1 MKAMKKEKLF
11 TRNFTLLIL
20 GQVSSLT
27 GNYTLKF
34 ALSMYV
40 LEQTGSASIFAGM
53 LSAALLPTVLLSPFG
68 GILADRANRKHIMVA
83 LDALSGLSVLAVGL
97 LLPLGR
103 ELWVIGALLVLLSV
117 LAAFESPT
125 VQACVPQMVSPQN
138 LVQGNAV
145 VSQVSAVTSL
155 VTPFLGSLFYTAFG
169 IGPVFAAAV
178 ACFWLTALLECMI
191 RLEYQ
196 KPPRTAGI
204 GAIVREDLA
213 VSAHFLRREQPDI
226 LKLLLLAA
234 LAGMFVSG
242 TAVVGFPYLVRTV
255 LGLSATYYGAAESA
269 MGAAAI
275 LGSLCAGL
283 LGKKLRVRDMAA
295 IFLSFGLS
303 LFPIGFSFLLPV
315 GRMARYGVLLFFF
328 CVCQLGVCI
337 FSTYAITLIQQRT
350 PEQLMGK
357 VMSCVFTLS
366 MCAQPV
372 GQVVYGALFDCFS
385 DSVYW
390 VLIPTGMLIC
400 LIAVA
405 SRGFLKRMAAAEK
418 NKKDI
423 CKSRC
428 PFSDGGDDRD
438 RTDDLLNAIQ
448 TRSQLSYTP
457 IFTCRAAGPA
467 TQRRILYP
475 PLPHLSS
482 IFFLFFWPLLQRGR
496 GRSLFLTVRAWRAL
510 SSPSPR
516 SPEYGSGTG
525 RSVKN
530 SPGSVPGTPP
540 PARDGTSG

>member
-83 LDALSGLSVLAVGL
+83 LDALSGLSVLAAGL

-178 ACFWLTALLECMI
+178 VCFWLTALLECMI
-191 RLEYQ
+191 HLEYQ

-283 LGKKLRVRDMAA
+283 LGKKLRVRDLSS

-303 LFPIGFSFLLPV
+303 LFPIGLSFLLPV

-372 GQVVYGALFDCFS
+372 GQMVYGALFDCFS

-405 SRGFLKRMAAAEK
+405 SRGFLKRMEAAE
-418 NKKDI
+418 
-423 CKSRC
+423 
-428 PFSDGGDDRD
+428 
-438 RTDDLLNAIQ
+438 
-448 TRSQLSYTP
+448 
-457 IFTCRAAGPA
+457 
-467 TQRRILYP
+467 
-475 PLPHLSS
+475 
-482 IFFLFFWPLLQRGR
+482 
-496 GRSLFLTVRAWRAL
+496 
-510 SSPSPR
+510 
-516 SPEYGSGTG
+516 
-525 RSVKN
+525 
-530 SPGSVPGTPP
+530 
-540 PARDGTSG
+540 

>member
-83 LDALSGLSVLAVGL
+83 LDALSGLSVLAAGL

-178 ACFWLTALLECMI
+178 VCFWLTALLECMI
-191 RLEYQ
+191 HLEYQ

-303 LFPIGFSFLLPV
+303 LFPIGLSFLLPV

-372 GQVVYGALFDCFS
+372 GQLVYGALFDCFS

-405 SRGFLKRMAAAEK
+405 SRVFFKRMEAAE
-418 NKKDI
+418 
-423 CKSRC
+423 
-428 PFSDGGDDRD
+428 
-438 RTDDLLNAIQ
+438 
-448 TRSQLSYTP
+448 
-457 IFTCRAAGPA
+457 
-467 TQRRILYP
+467 
-475 PLPHLSS
+475 
-482 IFFLFFWPLLQRGR
+482 
-496 GRSLFLTVRAWRAL
+496 
-510 SSPSPR
+510 
-516 SPEYGSGTG
+516 
-525 RSVKN
+525 
-530 SPGSVPGTPP
+530 
-540 PARDGTSG
+540 

>member
-1 MKAMKKEKLF
+1 M
-11 TRNFTLLIL
+11 
-20 GQVSSLT
+20 SSLT

-83 LDALSGLSVLAVGL
+83 LDALSGLSVLAAGL

-155 VTPFLGSLFYTAFG
+155 ATPFLGSLFYTAFG
-169 IGPVFAAAV
+169 IGPVFAAAGV
-178 ACFWLTALLECMI
+178 CFWLTALLECMI
-191 RLEYQ
+191 HLEHQ

-372 GQVVYGALFDCFS
+372 GQLVYGALFDCFS

-400 LIAVA
+400 LIALA
-405 SRGFLKRMAAAEK
+405 SQGFLKRMEAAE
-418 NKKDI
+418 
-423 CKSRC
+423 
-428 PFSDGGDDRD
+428 
-438 RTDDLLNAIQ
+438 
-448 TRSQLSYTP
+448 
-457 IFTCRAAGPA
+457 
-467 TQRRILYP
+467 
-475 PLPHLSS
+475 
-482 IFFLFFWPLLQRGR
+482 
-496 GRSLFLTVRAWRAL
+496 
-510 SSPSPR
+510 
-516 SPEYGSGTG
+516 
-525 RSVKN
+525 
-530 SPGSVPGTPP
+530 
-540 PARDGTSG
+540 

>member
-83 LDALSGLSVLAVGL
+83 LDALSGLSVLAAGL

-155 VTPFLGSLFYTAFG
+155 VTPFWGSLFYTAFG

-178 ACFWLTALLECMI
+178 VCFWLTALLECMI
-191 RLEYQ
+191 HLEHQ

-213 VSAHFLRREQPDI
+213 LSAHFLRREQPDI

-283 LGKKLRVRDMAA
+283 LGKKLRVRDLSA

-315 GRMARYGVLLFFF
+315 GTMARYGVLLFFF

-372 GQVVYGALFDCFS
+372 GQLVYGALFDCFS

-405 SRGFLKRMAAAEK
+405 SRGFLKRMEAAE
-418 NKKDI
+418 
-423 CKSRC
+423 
-428 PFSDGGDDRD
+428 
-438 RTDDLLNAIQ
+438 
-448 TRSQLSYTP
+448 
-457 IFTCRAAGPA
+457 
-467 TQRRILYP
+467 
-475 PLPHLSS
+475 
-482 IFFLFFWPLLQRGR
+482 
-496 GRSLFLTVRAWRAL
+496 
-510 SSPSPR
+510 
-516 SPEYGSGTG
+516 
-525 RSVKN
+525 
-530 SPGSVPGTPP
+530 
-540 PARDGTSG
+540 

>member
-83 LDALSGLSVLAVGL
+83 LDALSGLSVLAAGL
-97 LLPLGR
+97 LLLLGR

-155 VTPFLGSLFYTAFG
+155 VTPFWGSLFYTAFG

-178 ACFWLTALLECMI
+178 VCFWLTALLECMI
-191 RLEYQ
+191 HLEYQ

-213 VSAHFLRREQPDI
+213 LSAHFLRREQPDI

-283 LGKKLRVRDMAA
+283 LGKKLRVRDLAA

-350 PEQLMGK
+350 PKQLMGK

-390 VLIPTGMLIC
+390 VLIPTGVLIC

-405 SRGFLKRMAAAEK
+405 SRGFLKRMEAAE
-418 NKKDI
+418 
-423 CKSRC
+423 
-428 PFSDGGDDRD
+428 
-438 RTDDLLNAIQ
+438 
-448 TRSQLSYTP
+448 
-457 IFTCRAAGPA
+457 
-467 TQRRILYP
+467 
-475 PLPHLSS
+475 
-482 IFFLFFWPLLQRGR
+482 
-496 GRSLFLTVRAWRAL
+496 
-510 SSPSPR
+510 
-516 SPEYGSGTG
+516 
-525 RSVKN
+525 
-530 SPGSVPGTPP
+530 
-540 PARDGTSG
+540 

>member
-83 LDALSGLSVLAVGL
+83 LDALSGLSVLAAGL

-155 VTPFLGSLFYTAFG
+155 ATPFLGSLFYTAFG

-178 ACFWLTALLECMI
+178 VCFWLTALLECMI

-269 MGAAAI
+269 MGVAAI

-283 LGKKLRVRDMAA
+283 LGKKLRVRDLSA

-303 LFPIGFSFLLPV
+303 LFPIGLSFLLPV

-372 GQVVYGALFDCFS
+372 GQMVYGALFDCFS
-385 DSVYW
+385 DRVYW

-400 LIAVA
+400 LIAVV
-405 SRGFLKRMAAAEK
+405 SRGFLKRMEAAE
-418 NKKDI
+418 
-423 CKSRC
+423 
-428 PFSDGGDDRD
+428 
-438 RTDDLLNAIQ
+438 
-448 TRSQLSYTP
+448 
-457 IFTCRAAGPA
+457 
-467 TQRRILYP
+467 
-475 PLPHLSS
+475 
-482 IFFLFFWPLLQRGR
+482 
-496 GRSLFLTVRAWRAL
+496 
-510 SSPSPR
+510 
-516 SPEYGSGTG
+516 
-525 RSVKN
+525 
-530 SPGSVPGTPP
+530 
-540 PARDGTSG
+540 

>member
-1 MKAMKKEKLF
+1 MKAMKKEKLL

-40 LEQTGSASIFAGM
+40 LEQTGLASIFAGM
-53 LSAALLPTVLLSPFG
+53 LAAALLPTVLLSPFG
-68 GILADRANRKHIMVA
+68 GILADRTNRKHIMVA
-83 LDALSGLSVLAVGL
+83 LDALSGLSVLAAGL

-155 VTPFLGSLFYTAFG
+155 ATPFLGSLFYTAFG
-169 IGPVFAAAV
+169 IGPVFAAAGV
-178 ACFWLTALLECMI
+178 CFWLTALLECMI
-191 RLEYQ
+191 HLEYQ
-196 KPPRTAGI
+196 KHPRTAGI

-303 LFPIGFSFLLPV
+303 LFPIGLSFLLPV

-372 GQVVYGALFDCFS
+372 GQMVYGALFDCFS

-390 VLIPTGMLIC
+390 VLIPTGVLIC

-405 SRGFLKRMAAAEK
+405 SRGFLKRMEAAE
-418 NKKDI
+418 
-423 CKSRC
+423 
-428 PFSDGGDDRD
+428 
-438 RTDDLLNAIQ
+438 
-448 TRSQLSYTP
+448 
-457 IFTCRAAGPA
+457 
-467 TQRRILYP
+467 
-475 PLPHLSS
+475 
-482 IFFLFFWPLLQRGR
+482 
-496 GRSLFLTVRAWRAL
+496 
-510 SSPSPR
+510 
-516 SPEYGSGTG
+516 
-525 RSVKN
+525 
-530 SPGSVPGTPP
+530 
-540 PARDGTSG
+540 

>member
-40 LEQTGSASIFAGM
+40 LEQTGLASIFAGM
-53 LSAALLPTVLLSPFG
+53 LAAALLPTVLLSPFG
-68 GILADRANRKHIMVA
+68 GILADRTNRKHIMVA
-83 LDALSGLSVLAVGL
+83 LDALSGLSVLAAGL

-125 VQACVPQMVSPQN
+125 VQACVPQMISPQN

-178 ACFWLTALLECMI
+178 VCFWLTALLECMI
-191 RLEYQ
+191 HLEYQ

-213 VSAHFLRREQPDI
+213 LSAHFLRREQPDI

-283 LGKKLRVRDMAA
+283 LGKKLRVRDLSA

-303 LFPIGFSFLLPV
+303 LFPIGLSFLLPV
-315 GRMARYGVLLFFF
+315 GTMARYGVLLFFF

-372 GQVVYGALFDCFS
+372 GQMVYGALFDCFS

-405 SRGFLKRMAAAEK
+405 SRGFLKRMEAAE
-418 NKKDI
+418 
-423 CKSRC
+423 
-428 PFSDGGDDRD
+428 
-438 RTDDLLNAIQ
+438 
-448 TRSQLSYTP
+448 
-457 IFTCRAAGPA
+457 
-467 TQRRILYP
+467 
-475 PLPHLSS
+475 
-482 IFFLFFWPLLQRGR
+482 
-496 GRSLFLTVRAWRAL
+496 
-510 SSPSPR
+510 
-516 SPEYGSGTG
+516 
-525 RSVKN
+525 
-530 SPGSVPGTPP
+530 
-540 PARDGTSG
+540 

>member
-83 LDALSGLSVLAVGL
+83 LDALSGLSVLAAGL

-178 ACFWLTALLECMI
+178 VCFWLTALLECMI
-191 RLEYQ
+191 HLEYQ

-213 VSAHFLRREQPDI
+213 LSAHFLRREQPDI

-283 LGKKLRVRDMAA
+283 LGKKLRVRDLSA

-303 LFPIGFSFLLPV
+303 LFPIGLSFLLPV

-350 PEQLMGK
+350 PKQLMGK

-372 GQVVYGALFDCFS
+372 GQVVYGALFDCFF

-390 VLIPTGMLIC
+390 VLIPTGVLIC

-405 SRGFLKRMAAAEK
+405 SRGFLKRMEAAE
-418 NKKDI
+418 
-423 CKSRC
+423 
-428 PFSDGGDDRD
+428 
-438 RTDDLLNAIQ
+438 
-448 TRSQLSYTP
+448 
-457 IFTCRAAGPA
+457 
-467 TQRRILYP
+467 
-475 PLPHLSS
+475 
-482 IFFLFFWPLLQRGR
+482 
-496 GRSLFLTVRAWRAL
+496 
-510 SSPSPR
+510 
-516 SPEYGSGTG
+516 
-525 RSVKN
+525 
-530 SPGSVPGTPP
+530 
-540 PARDGTSG
+540 

>member
-83 LDALSGLSVLAVGL
+83 LDALSGLSVLAAGL

-169 IGPVFAAAV
+169 IGPVFAAAGV
-178 ACFWLTALLECMI
+178 CFWLTALLECMI

-275 LGSLCAGL
+275 LGSLCAGR
-283 LGKKLRVRDMAA
+283 LGKKLRVRDPSA

-303 LFPIGFSFLLPV
+303 LFPIGLSFLLPV

-350 PEQLMGK
+350 PKQLMGK

-405 SRGFLKRMAAAEK
+405 SRGFLKRMEAAE
-418 NKKDI
+418 
-423 CKSRC
+423 
-428 PFSDGGDDRD
+428 
-438 RTDDLLNAIQ
+438 
-448 TRSQLSYTP
+448 
-457 IFTCRAAGPA
+457 
-467 TQRRILYP
+467 
-475 PLPHLSS
+475 
-482 IFFLFFWPLLQRGR
+482 
-496 GRSLFLTVRAWRAL
+496 
-510 SSPSPR
+510 
-516 SPEYGSGTG
+516 
-525 RSVKN
+525 
-530 SPGSVPGTPP
+530 
-540 PARDGTSG
+540 

>member
-83 LDALSGLSVLAVGL
+83 LDALSGLSVLAAGL

-303 LFPIGFSFLLPV
+303 LFPIGLSFLLPV
-315 GRMARYGVLLFFF
+315 GTMARYGVLLFFF

-372 GQVVYGALFDCFS
+372 GQMVYGALFDCFS
-385 DSVYW
+385 DRVYW

-405 SRGFLKRMAAAEK
+405 SRGFLKRMEAAE
-418 NKKDI
+418 
-423 CKSRC
+423 
-428 PFSDGGDDRD
+428 
-438 RTDDLLNAIQ
+438 
-448 TRSQLSYTP
+448 
-457 IFTCRAAGPA
+457 
-467 TQRRILYP
+467 
-475 PLPHLSS
+475 
-482 IFFLFFWPLLQRGR
+482 
-496 GRSLFLTVRAWRAL
+496 
-510 SSPSPR
+510 
-516 SPEYGSGTG
+516 
-525 RSVKN
+525 
-530 SPGSVPGTPP
+530 
-540 PARDGTSG
+540 

>member
-40 LEQTGSASIFAGM
+40 LEQTDSAAVFAGM

-83 LDALSGLSVLAVGL
+83 LDALSGLSVLAAGL

-178 ACFWLTALLECMI
+178 VCFWLTALLECMI
-191 RLEYQ
+191 HLEYQ

-303 LFPIGFSFLLPV
+303 LFPIGLSFLLPV

-400 LIAVA
+400 LIAVV
-405 SRGFLKRMAAAEK
+405 SRGFLKRMEAAE
-418 NKKDI
+418 
-423 CKSRC
+423 
-428 PFSDGGDDRD
+428 
-438 RTDDLLNAIQ
+438 
-448 TRSQLSYTP
+448 
-457 IFTCRAAGPA
+457 
-467 TQRRILYP
+467 
-475 PLPHLSS
+475 
-482 IFFLFFWPLLQRGR
+482 
-496 GRSLFLTVRAWRAL
+496 
-510 SSPSPR
+510 
-516 SPEYGSGTG
+516 
-525 RSVKN
+525 
-530 SPGSVPGTPP
+530 
-540 PARDGTSG
+540 

>member
-83 LDALSGLSVLAVGL
+83 LDALSGLSVLAAGL

-178 ACFWLTALLECMI
+178 VCFWMTALLECMI

-303 LFPIGFSFLLPV
+303 LFPIGLSFLLPV

-372 GQVVYGALFDCFS
+372 GQMVYGALFDCFS

-400 LIAVA
+400 LIAVV
-405 SRGFLKRMAAAEK
+405 SRGFLKRMEAAE
-418 NKKDI
+418 
-423 CKSRC
+423 
-428 PFSDGGDDRD
+428 
-438 RTDDLLNAIQ
+438 
-448 TRSQLSYTP
+448 
-457 IFTCRAAGPA
+457 
-467 TQRRILYP
+467 
-475 PLPHLSS
+475 
-482 IFFLFFWPLLQRGR
+482 
-496 GRSLFLTVRAWRAL
+496 
-510 SSPSPR
+510 
-516 SPEYGSGTG
+516 
-525 RSVKN
+525 
-530 SPGSVPGTPP
+530 
-540 PARDGTSG
+540 

>member
-40 LEQTGSASIFAGM
+40 LEQTDSAAVFAGM

-83 LDALSGLSVLAVGL
+83 LDALSGLSVLAAGL

-178 ACFWLTALLECMI
+178 VCFWLTALLECMI
-191 RLEYQ
+191 HLEYQ

-213 VSAHFLRREQPDI
+213 LSAHFLRREQPDI

-283 LGKKLRVRDMAA
+283 LGKKLRVRDLSA

-303 LFPIGFSFLLPV
+303 LFPIGLSFLLPV

-350 PEQLMGK
+350 PKQLMGK

-385 DSVYW
+385 V
-390 VLIPTGMLIC
+390 LIC

-405 SRGFLKRMAAAEK
+405 SRGFLKRMEAAE
-418 NKKDI
+418 
-423 CKSRC
+423 
-428 PFSDGGDDRD
+428 
-438 RTDDLLNAIQ
+438 
-448 TRSQLSYTP
+448 
-457 IFTCRAAGPA
+457 
-467 TQRRILYP
+467 
-475 PLPHLSS
+475 
-482 IFFLFFWPLLQRGR
+482 
-496 GRSLFLTVRAWRAL
+496 
-510 SSPSPR
+510 
-516 SPEYGSGTG
+516 
-525 RSVKN
+525 
-530 SPGSVPGTPP
+530 
-540 PARDGTSG
+540 

>member
-83 LDALSGLSVLAVGL
+83 LDALSGLSVLAAGL

-178 ACFWLTALLECMI
+178 VCFWLTALLECMI
-191 RLEYQ
+191 HLEHQ

-405 SRGFLKRMAAAEK
+405 SRGFLKRMEAAE
-418 NKKDI
+418 
-423 CKSRC
+423 
-428 PFSDGGDDRD
+428 
-438 RTDDLLNAIQ
+438 
-448 TRSQLSYTP
+448 
-457 IFTCRAAGPA
+457 
-467 TQRRILYP
+467 
-475 PLPHLSS
+475 
-482 IFFLFFWPLLQRGR
+482 
-496 GRSLFLTVRAWRAL
+496 
-510 SSPSPR
+510 
-516 SPEYGSGTG
+516 
-525 RSVKN
+525 
-530 SPGSVPGTPP
+530 
-540 PARDGTSG
+540 

>member
-83 LDALSGLSVLAVGL
+83 LDALSGLSVLAAGL

-138 LVQGNAV
+138 LVQGNVV

-178 ACFWLTALLECMI
+178 VCFWLTALLECMI
-191 RLEYQ
+191 HLEHQ

-350 PEQLMGK
+350 PKQLMGK

-372 GQVVYGALFDCFS
+372 GQMVYGALFDCFS

-405 SRGFLKRMAAAEK
+405 SRGFLKRMEAAE
-418 NKKDI
+418 
-423 CKSRC
+423 
-428 PFSDGGDDRD
+428 
-438 RTDDLLNAIQ
+438 
-448 TRSQLSYTP
+448 
-457 IFTCRAAGPA
+457 
-467 TQRRILYP
+467 
-475 PLPHLSS
+475 
-482 IFFLFFWPLLQRGR
+482 
-496 GRSLFLTVRAWRAL
+496 
-510 SSPSPR
+510 
-516 SPEYGSGTG
+516 
-525 RSVKN
+525 
-530 SPGSVPGTPP
+530 
-540 PARDGTSG
+540 

>member
-1 MKAMKKEKLF
+1 MEEVRLKAMKKEKLY

-40 LEQTGSASIFAGM
+40 LEQTGSASSFAGM

-213 VSAHFLRREQPDI
+213 LSAHFLRREQPDI

-315 GRMARYGVLLFFF
+315 GRMARYGVLLCFF
-328 CVCQLGVCI
+328 CVCQLGGCI

-372 GQVVYGALFDCFS
+372 GQLVYGALFDCFS

-405 SRGFLKRMAAAEK
+405 SRGFLKRMEAAE
-418 NKKDI
+418 
-423 CKSRC
+423 
-428 PFSDGGDDRD
+428 
-438 RTDDLLNAIQ
+438 
-448 TRSQLSYTP
+448 
-457 IFTCRAAGPA
+457 
-467 TQRRILYP
+467 
-475 PLPHLSS
+475 
-482 IFFLFFWPLLQRGR
+482 
-496 GRSLFLTVRAWRAL
+496 
-510 SSPSPR
+510 
-516 SPEYGSGTG
+516 
-525 RSVKN
+525 
-530 SPGSVPGTPP
+530 
-540 PARDGTSG
+540 

>member
-40 LEQTGSASIFAGM
+40 LEQTGSAAVFAGM
-53 LSAALLPTVLLSPFG
+53 LAAALLPTVLLSPFG
-68 GILADRANRKHIMVA
+68 GILADRANRKWIMVA
-83 LDALSGLSVLAVGL
+83 LDTLSGLVVLAAGL

-103 ELWVIGALLVLLSV
+103 ELWVTGTLLVLLSV

-145 VSQVSAVTSL
+145 VGQVSAVTSL

-178 ACFWLTALLECMI
+178 VCFWLTALLECMI
-191 RLEYQ
+191 HLEHQ
-196 KPPRTAGI
+196 KLPRTAGI

-303 LFPIGFSFLLPV
+303 LFPIGLSFLLPV

-350 PEQLMGK
+350 PKQLMGK

-372 GQVVYGALFDCFS
+372 GQMVYGALFDCFS

-390 VLIPTGMLIC
+390 VLIPTGVLIC

-405 SRGFLKRMAAAEK
+405 SRGFLKRMEAAE
-418 NKKDI
+418 
-423 CKSRC
+423 
-428 PFSDGGDDRD
+428 
-438 RTDDLLNAIQ
+438 
-448 TRSQLSYTP
+448 
-457 IFTCRAAGPA
+457 
-467 TQRRILYP
+467 
-475 PLPHLSS
+475 
-482 IFFLFFWPLLQRGR
+482 
-496 GRSLFLTVRAWRAL
+496 
-510 SSPSPR
+510 
-516 SPEYGSGTG
+516 
-525 RSVKN
+525 
-530 SPGSVPGTPP
+530 
-540 PARDGTSG
+540 

>member
-40 LEQTGSASIFAGM
+40 LEQTDSAAVFAGM

-83 LDALSGLSVLAVGL
+83 LDALSGLSVLAAGL

-178 ACFWLTALLECMI
+178 VCFWLTALLECMI
-191 RLEYQ
+191 HLEYQ

-213 VSAHFLRREQPDI
+213 LSAHFLRREQPDI

-303 LFPIGFSFLLPV
+303 LFPIGLSFLLPV

-390 VLIPTGMLIC
+390 VLIPTGVLIC

-405 SRGFLKRMAAAEK
+405 SRGFLKRMEAAE
-418 NKKDI
+418 
-423 CKSRC
+423 
-428 PFSDGGDDRD
+428 
-438 RTDDLLNAIQ
+438 
-448 TRSQLSYTP
+448 
-457 IFTCRAAGPA
+457 
-467 TQRRILYP
+467 
-475 PLPHLSS
+475 
-482 IFFLFFWPLLQRGR
+482 
-496 GRSLFLTVRAWRAL
+496 
-510 SSPSPR
+510 
-516 SPEYGSGTG
+516 
-525 RSVKN
+525 
-530 SPGSVPGTPP
+530 
-540 PARDGTSG
+540 

>member
-169 IGPVFAAAV
+169 IGPVFAAAGV
-178 ACFWLTALLECMI
+178 CFWLTALLECMI
-191 RLEYQ
+191 HLEYQ

-213 VSAHFLRREQPDI
+213 VSAHFLRWEQPDI

-283 LGKKLRVRDMAA
+283 LGKKLRVRDLSA

-303 LFPIGFSFLLPV
+303 LFPIGLSFLLPV

-372 GQVVYGALFDCFS
+372 GQMVYGALFDCFS

-405 SRGFLKRMAAAEK
+405 SRGFLKRMEAAE
-418 NKKDI
+418 
-423 CKSRC
+423 
-428 PFSDGGDDRD
+428 
-438 RTDDLLNAIQ
+438 
-448 TRSQLSYTP
+448 
-457 IFTCRAAGPA
+457 
-467 TQRRILYP
+467 
-475 PLPHLSS
+475 
-482 IFFLFFWPLLQRGR
+482 
-496 GRSLFLTVRAWRAL
+496 
-510 SSPSPR
+510 
-516 SPEYGSGTG
+516 
-525 RSVKN
+525 
-530 SPGSVPGTPP
+530 
-540 PARDGTSG
+540 

>member
-83 LDALSGLSVLAVGL
+83 LDALSGLSVLAAGL

-178 ACFWLTALLECMI
+178 VCFWLTALLECMI
-191 RLEYQ
+191 HLEHQ

-255 LGLSATYYGAAESA
+255 LGLSATCYGVAESA

-283 LGKKLRVRDMAA
+283 LGKKLRVRDLSA

-350 PEQLMGK
+350 PKQLMGK

-372 GQVVYGALFDCFS
+372 GQMVYGALFDCFS

-390 VLIPTGMLIC
+390 VLIPTGVLIC

-405 SRGFLKRMAAAEK
+405 SRRFLKRMEAAE
-418 NKKDI
+418 
-423 CKSRC
+423 
-428 PFSDGGDDRD
+428 
-438 RTDDLLNAIQ
+438 
-448 TRSQLSYTP
+448 
-457 IFTCRAAGPA
+457 
-467 TQRRILYP
+467 
-475 PLPHLSS
+475 
-482 IFFLFFWPLLQRGR
+482 
-496 GRSLFLTVRAWRAL
+496 
-510 SSPSPR
+510 
-516 SPEYGSGTG
+516 
-525 RSVKN
+525 
-530 SPGSVPGTPP
+530 
-540 PARDGTSG
+540 

>member
-83 LDALSGLSVLAVGL
+83 LDTLSGLVVLAAGL

-178 ACFWLTALLECMI
+178 VCFWLTALLECMI
-191 RLEYQ
+191 HLEYQ

-283 LGKKLRVRDMAA
+283 LGKKLRVRDLSA

-303 LFPIGFSFLLPV
+303 LFPIGLSFLLPV

-350 PEQLMGK
+350 PKQLMGK

-405 SRGFLKRMAAAEK
+405 SRGFLKRMEAAE
-418 NKKDI
+418 
-423 CKSRC
+423 
-428 PFSDGGDDRD
+428 
-438 RTDDLLNAIQ
+438 
-448 TRSQLSYTP
+448 
-457 IFTCRAAGPA
+457 
-467 TQRRILYP
+467 
-475 PLPHLSS
+475 
-482 IFFLFFWPLLQRGR
+482 
-496 GRSLFLTVRAWRAL
+496 
-510 SSPSPR
+510 
-516 SPEYGSGTG
+516 
-525 RSVKN
+525 
-530 SPGSVPGTPP
+530 
-540 PARDGTSG
+540 

>member
-83 LDALSGLSVLAVGL
+83 LDALSGLSVLAAGL

-155 VTPFLGSLFYTAFG
+155 ATPFLGSLFYTAFG

-178 ACFWLTALLECMI
+178 VCFWLTALLECMI
-191 RLEYQ
+191 HLEYQ

-283 LGKKLRVRDMAA
+283 LGKKLRVRDLSA

-350 PEQLMGK
+350 PKQLMGK

-390 VLIPTGMLIC
+390 VLIPTGVLIC

-405 SRGFLKRMAAAEK
+405 SRGFFKRMEAAE
-418 NKKDI
+418 
-423 CKSRC
+423 
-428 PFSDGGDDRD
+428 
-438 RTDDLLNAIQ
+438 
-448 TRSQLSYTP
+448 
-457 IFTCRAAGPA
+457 
-467 TQRRILYP
+467 
-475 PLPHLSS
+475 
-482 IFFLFFWPLLQRGR
+482 
-496 GRSLFLTVRAWRAL
+496 
-510 SSPSPR
+510 
-516 SPEYGSGTG
+516 
-525 RSVKN
+525 
-530 SPGSVPGTPP
+530 
-540 PARDGTSG
+540 

>member
-83 LDALSGLSVLAVGL
+83 LDALSGLSVLAAGL

-178 ACFWLTALLECMI
+178 VCFWLTALLECMI
-191 RLEYQ
+191 HLEYQ

-283 LGKKLRVRDMAA
+283 LGKKLRVRDLAA

-315 GRMARYGVLLFFF
+315 GTMARYGVLLFFF

-350 PEQLMGK
+350 PKQLMGK

-372 GQVVYGALFDCFS
+372 GQVVYGALFDCFF

-405 SRGFLKRMAAAEK
+405 SRGFLKRMEAAE
-418 NKKDI
+418 
-423 CKSRC
+423 
-428 PFSDGGDDRD
+428 
-438 RTDDLLNAIQ
+438 
-448 TRSQLSYTP
+448 
-457 IFTCRAAGPA
+457 
-467 TQRRILYP
+467 
-475 PLPHLSS
+475 
-482 IFFLFFWPLLQRGR
+482 
-496 GRSLFLTVRAWRAL
+496 
-510 SSPSPR
+510 
-516 SPEYGSGTG
+516 
-525 RSVKN
+525 
-530 SPGSVPGTPP
+530 
-540 PARDGTSG
+540 

>member
-83 LDALSGLSVLAVGL
+83 LDALSGLSVLAAGL
-97 LLPLGR
+97 LLLLGR

-178 ACFWLTALLECMI
+178 VCFWLTALLECMI
-191 RLEYQ
+191 HLEYQ

-303 LFPIGFSFLLPV
+303 LFPIGLSFLLPV

-400 LIAVA
+400 LIALA
-405 SRGFLKRMAAAEK
+405 SQGFLKRMEAAE
-418 NKKDI
+418 
-423 CKSRC
+423 
-428 PFSDGGDDRD
+428 
-438 RTDDLLNAIQ
+438 
-448 TRSQLSYTP
+448 
-457 IFTCRAAGPA
+457 
-467 TQRRILYP
+467 
-475 PLPHLSS
+475 
-482 IFFLFFWPLLQRGR
+482 
-496 GRSLFLTVRAWRAL
+496 
-510 SSPSPR
+510 
-516 SPEYGSGTG
+516 
-525 RSVKN
+525 
-530 SPGSVPGTPP
+530 
-540 PARDGTSG
+540 

>member
-83 LDALSGLSVLAVGL
+83 LDALSGLSVLAAGL

-178 ACFWLTALLECMI
+178 VCFWLTALLERMI
-191 RLEYQ
+191 HLEHQ

-303 LFPIGFSFLLPV
+303 LFPIGLSFLLPV

-350 PEQLMGK
+350 PKQLMGK

-385 DSVYW
+385 DRVYW

-400 LIAVA
+400 LIAVV
-405 SRGFLKRMAAAEK
+405 SRGFLKRMEAAE
-418 NKKDI
+418 
-423 CKSRC
+423 
-428 PFSDGGDDRD
+428 
-438 RTDDLLNAIQ
+438 
-448 TRSQLSYTP
+448 
-457 IFTCRAAGPA
+457 
-467 TQRRILYP
+467 
-475 PLPHLSS
+475 
-482 IFFLFFWPLLQRGR
+482 
-496 GRSLFLTVRAWRAL
+496 
-510 SSPSPR
+510 
-516 SPEYGSGTG
+516 
-525 RSVKN
+525 
-530 SPGSVPGTPP
+530 
-540 PARDGTSG
+540 

>member
-83 LDALSGLSVLAVGL
+83 LDALSGLSVLAAGL

-155 VTPFLGSLFYTAFG
+155 ATPFLGSLFYTAFG

-178 ACFWLTALLECMI
+178 VCFWLTALLECMI
-191 RLEYQ
+191 HLEYQ

-213 VSAHFLRREQPDI
+213 LSAHFLRREQPDI

-283 LGKKLRVRDMAA
+283 LGKKLRVRDLSA

-303 LFPIGFSFLLPV
+303 LFPIGLSFLLPV

-372 GQVVYGALFDCFS
+372 GQMVYGALFDCFS

-390 VLIPTGMLIC
+390 VLIPTGVLIC
-400 LIAVA
+400 LIAVV
-405 SRGFLKRMAAAEK
+405 SRGFLKRMEAAE
-418 NKKDI
+418 
-423 CKSRC
+423 
-428 PFSDGGDDRD
+428 
-438 RTDDLLNAIQ
+438 
-448 TRSQLSYTP
+448 
-457 IFTCRAAGPA
+457 
-467 TQRRILYP
+467 
-475 PLPHLSS
+475 
-482 IFFLFFWPLLQRGR
+482 
-496 GRSLFLTVRAWRAL
+496 
-510 SSPSPR
+510 
-516 SPEYGSGTG
+516 
-525 RSVKN
+525 
-530 SPGSVPGTPP
+530 
-540 PARDGTSG
+540 

>member
-83 LDALSGLSVLAVGL
+83 LDALSGLSVLAAGL

-125 VQACVPQMVSPQN
+125 VQACVPQMVSPQS

-178 ACFWLTALLECMI
+178 VCFWLTALLECMI
-191 RLEYQ
+191 HLEYQ

-213 VSAHFLRREQPDI
+213 LSAHFLRREQPDI

-283 LGKKLRVRDMAA
+283 LGKKLRVRDLSA

-303 LFPIGFSFLLPV
+303 LFPIGLSFLLPV

-350 PEQLMGK
+350 PKQLMGK

-372 GQVVYGALFDCFS
+372 GQMVYGALFDCFS

-400 LIAVA
+400 LIAVV
-405 SRGFLKRMAAAEK
+405 SRGFLKRMEAAE
-418 NKKDI
+418 
-423 CKSRC
+423 
-428 PFSDGGDDRD
+428 
-438 RTDDLLNAIQ
+438 
-448 TRSQLSYTP
+448 
-457 IFTCRAAGPA
+457 
-467 TQRRILYP
+467 
-475 PLPHLSS
+475 
-482 IFFLFFWPLLQRGR
+482 
-496 GRSLFLTVRAWRAL
+496 
-510 SSPSPR
+510 
-516 SPEYGSGTG
+516 
-525 RSVKN
+525 
-530 SPGSVPGTPP
+530 
-540 PARDGTSG
+540 

>member
-83 LDALSGLSVLAVGL
+83 LDALSGLSVLAAGL

-178 ACFWLTALLECMI
+178 VCFWLTALLERMI
-191 RLEYQ
+191 HLEHQ

-303 LFPIGFSFLLPV
+303 LFPIGLSFLLPV

-350 PEQLMGK
+350 SEQLMGK

-372 GQVVYGALFDCFS
+372 GQMVYGTLFDCFS

-405 SRGFLKRMAAAEK
+405 SRGFLKRMEAAE
-418 NKKDI
+418 
-423 CKSRC
+423 
-428 PFSDGGDDRD
+428 
-438 RTDDLLNAIQ
+438 
-448 TRSQLSYTP
+448 
-457 IFTCRAAGPA
+457 
-467 TQRRILYP
+467 
-475 PLPHLSS
+475 
-482 IFFLFFWPLLQRGR
+482 
-496 GRSLFLTVRAWRAL
+496 
-510 SSPSPR
+510 
-516 SPEYGSGTG
+516 
-525 RSVKN
+525 
-530 SPGSVPGTPP
+530 
-540 PARDGTSG
+540 

>member
-83 LDALSGLSVLAVGL
+83 LDALSGLSVLAAGL

-155 VTPFLGSLFYTAFG
+155 ATPFLGSLFYTAFG

-178 ACFWLTALLECMI
+178 VCFWLTALLECMI

-303 LFPIGFSFLLPV
+303 LFPIGLSFLLPV

-372 GQVVYGALFDCFS
+372 GQMVYGALFDCFS

-405 SRGFLKRMAAAEK
+405 SQGFLKRMEAAE
-418 NKKDI
+418 
-423 CKSRC
+423 
-428 PFSDGGDDRD
+428 
-438 RTDDLLNAIQ
+438 
-448 TRSQLSYTP
+448 
-457 IFTCRAAGPA
+457 
-467 TQRRILYP
+467 
-475 PLPHLSS
+475 
-482 IFFLFFWPLLQRGR
+482 
-496 GRSLFLTVRAWRAL
+496 
-510 SSPSPR
+510 
-516 SPEYGSGTG
+516 
-525 RSVKN
+525 
-530 SPGSVPGTPP
+530 
-540 PARDGTSG
+540 

>member
-83 LDALSGLSVLAVGL
+83 LDALSGLSVLAAGL

-178 ACFWLTALLECMI
+178 VCFWLTALLECMI

-303 LFPIGFSFLLPV
+303 LFPIGLSFLLPV

-372 GQVVYGALFDCFS
+372 GQMVYGALFDCFS
-385 DSVYW
+385 GRVYW
-390 VLIPTGMLIC
+390 VLISTGMLIC

-405 SRGFLKRMAAAEK
+405 SRGFLKRMEAAE
-418 NKKDI
+418 
-423 CKSRC
+423 
-428 PFSDGGDDRD
+428 
-438 RTDDLLNAIQ
+438 
-448 TRSQLSYTP
+448 
-457 IFTCRAAGPA
+457 
-467 TQRRILYP
+467 
-475 PLPHLSS
+475 
-482 IFFLFFWPLLQRGR
+482 
-496 GRSLFLTVRAWRAL
+496 
-510 SSPSPR
+510 
-516 SPEYGSGTG
+516 
-525 RSVKN
+525 
-530 SPGSVPGTPP
+530 
-540 PARDGTSG
+540 

>member
-83 LDALSGLSVLAVGL
+83 LDALSGLSVLAAGL

-178 ACFWLTALLECMI
+178 VCFWLTALLECMI
-191 RLEYQ
+191 HLEYQ

-303 LFPIGFSFLLPV
+303 LFPIGLSFLLPV

-390 VLIPTGMLIC
+390 GLIPTGMLIC
-400 LIAVA
+400 LIAVV
-405 SRGFLKRMAAAEK
+405 SRGFLKRMEAAE
-418 NKKDI
+418 
-423 CKSRC
+423 
-428 PFSDGGDDRD
+428 
-438 RTDDLLNAIQ
+438 
-448 TRSQLSYTP
+448 
-457 IFTCRAAGPA
+457 
-467 TQRRILYP
+467 
-475 PLPHLSS
+475 
-482 IFFLFFWPLLQRGR
+482 
-496 GRSLFLTVRAWRAL
+496 
-510 SSPSPR
+510 
-516 SPEYGSGTG
+516 
-525 RSVKN
+525 
-530 SPGSVPGTPP
+530 
-540 PARDGTSG
+540 

>member
-83 LDALSGLSVLAVGL
+83 LDALSGLSVLAAGL

-155 VTPFLGSLFYTAFG
+155 ATPFLGSLFYTAFG

-178 ACFWLTALLECMI
+178 VCFWLTALLECMI

-213 VSAHFLRREQPDI
+213 VSAHFLRWEQPDI

-350 PEQLMGK
+350 PKQLMGK

-405 SRGFLKRMAAAEK
+405 SRGFLKRMEAAE
-418 NKKDI
+418 
-423 CKSRC
+423 
-428 PFSDGGDDRD
+428 
-438 RTDDLLNAIQ
+438 
-448 TRSQLSYTP
+448 
-457 IFTCRAAGPA
+457 
-467 TQRRILYP
+467 
-475 PLPHLSS
+475 
-482 IFFLFFWPLLQRGR
+482 
-496 GRSLFLTVRAWRAL
+496 
-510 SSPSPR
+510 
-516 SPEYGSGTG
+516 
-525 RSVKN
+525 
-530 SPGSVPGTPP
+530 
-540 PARDGTSG
+540 

>member
-53 LSAALLPTVLLSPFG
+53 LSTALLPTVLLSPFG

-83 LDALSGLSVLAVGL
+83 LDALSGLSVLAAGL

-178 ACFWLTALLECMI
+178 VCFWLTALLECMI

-372 GQVVYGALFDCFS
+372 GQMVYGALFDCFS
-385 DSVYW
+385 DRVYW

-405 SRGFLKRMAAAEK
+405 SRGFLKRMEAAE
-418 NKKDI
+418 
-423 CKSRC
+423 
-428 PFSDGGDDRD
+428 
-438 RTDDLLNAIQ
+438 
-448 TRSQLSYTP
+448 
-457 IFTCRAAGPA
+457 
-467 TQRRILYP
+467 
-475 PLPHLSS
+475 
-482 IFFLFFWPLLQRGR
+482 
-496 GRSLFLTVRAWRAL
+496 
-510 SSPSPR
+510 
-516 SPEYGSGTG
+516 
-525 RSVKN
+525 
-530 SPGSVPGTPP
+530 
-540 PARDGTSG
+540 

>member
-83 LDALSGLSVLAVGL
+83 LDALSGLSVLAAGL

-178 ACFWLTALLECMI
+178 VCFWLTALLECMI
-191 RLEYQ
+191 HLEYQ

-283 LGKKLRVRDMAA
+283 LGKKLRVRDLSA

-315 GRMARYGVLLFFF
+315 GTMARYGVLLFFF

-350 PEQLMGK
+350 PKQLMGK

-372 GQVVYGALFDCFS
+372 GQMVYGALFDCFS
-385 DSVYW
+385 DRVYW

-400 LIAVA
+400 LIAVV
-405 SRGFLKRMAAAEK
+405 SRGFLKRMEAAE
-418 NKKDI
+418 
-423 CKSRC
+423 
-428 PFSDGGDDRD
+428 
-438 RTDDLLNAIQ
+438 
-448 TRSQLSYTP
+448 
-457 IFTCRAAGPA
+457 
-467 TQRRILYP
+467 
-475 PLPHLSS
+475 
-482 IFFLFFWPLLQRGR
+482 
-496 GRSLFLTVRAWRAL
+496 
-510 SSPSPR
+510 
-516 SPEYGSGTG
+516 
-525 RSVKN
+525 
-530 SPGSVPGTPP
+530 
-540 PARDGTSG
+540 